1 MEVERYK
8 MIYTKI
14 YTDKLLDISRS
25 IEDQNDEFIL
35 NIYKEIL
42 SYDIRILGSDF
53 VKNNKNKAKLIIN
66 NKKYAL
72 KEFINQKGSTS
83 DEIKINILLNK
94 DLLNISSFFKNCF
107 KLIEFSFKNN
117 ISDIDNEETKDF
129 EENFGCKI
137 DYNEDINSD
146 IYNNIRND
154 TIYSNYSTITS
165 GKENYNSYDN
175 SIIENIEDSLI
186 FHQYNNYFN
195 ISYTFYNCVSLKSL
209 PDISK
214 WNTSNVFDMSGMFA
228 NCSSLSSLPDI
239 SKWNTSN
246 VIDMSGMFTNCS
258 SLLSLPDISKWNT
271 INVTYMIA
279 MFAGCSLLLS
289 LPDLSN
295 GILVMSIICLKCL

>member
-107 KLIEFSFKNN
+107 KLIEFSFKDN
-117 ISDIDNEETKDF
+117 ILDIDNEETKDF

-146 IYNNIRND
+146 IYNNARND

-165 GKENYNSYDN
+165 EKEKYNSHDN
-175 SIIENIEDSLI
+175 SIIENIEGTLI

-239 SKWNTSN
+239 SK
-246 VIDMSGMFTNCS
+246 
-258 SLLSLPDISKWNT
+258 
-271 INVTYMIA
+271 
-279 MFAGCSLLLS
+279 
-289 LPDLSN
+289 
-295 GILVMSIICLKCL
+295 